1 MRNQRVVISVVLGI
15 VVIVLLGLSG
25 VIPFPVT
32 LTGEAPPM
40 TNEELLALFWDPEV
54 TFTEFLR
61 ELGRTHPVAA
71 TYLEE
76 RIEEWAPL
84 VAYSPEEFK
93 LKFKDLVIWPN
104 IGGDGRTSVTFA
116 EYWEQFVE
124 NFPVAAAFLNEWA
137 LNFVDYSPEEL
148 ESVRRF
154 RSQVA
159 GGRMA
164 VVNAVLARLW
174 GMEVTLVEVLDQVA
188 RIDPLAAAHW
198 SEVITRL
205 LRHSPE
211 ELEVEWRGRPE
222 DGISGINMRPRRV
235 SPEGEDR

>member
-1 MRNQRVVISVVLGI
+1 MLGI
-15 VVIVLLGLSG
+15 VVIVLLGL
-25 VIPFPVT
+25 T
-32 LTGEAPPM
+32 
-40 TNEELLALFWDPEV
+40 EV

-76 RIEEWAPL
+76 WIEERAPT
-84 VAYSPEEFK
+84 VA
-93 LKFKDLVIWPN
+93 
-104 IGGDGRTSVTFA
+104 
-116 EYWEQFVE
+116 
-124 NFPVAAAFLNEWA
+124 
-137 LNFVDYSPEEL
+137 YSPEEL

-174 GMEVTLVEVLDQVA
+174 GMEVTLAEVLDHVA
-188 RIDPLAAAHW
+188 RTGPLAAAYW
-198 SEVITRL
+198 CEVVPLPRL
-205 LRHSPE
+205 LNYYSPE

-222 DGISGINMRPRRV
+222 DGISGISMRPRRV